1 VPFLLTDEISH
12 VLGDTEVK
20 KLIYAAGLALAIF
33 AGPVLA
39 ADGTGNCVNSFRS
52 AILDLAPEEISGEVT
67 KMYDESLNVSQQDST
82 AFNQSQLYTWANES
96 KVACAKA
103 IGFMAPPFPEYNEE
117 QISQCDC
124 FYNRMRYYILK

>member
-1 VPFLLTDEISH
+1 M
-12 VLGDTEVK
+12 K
-20 KLIYAAGLALAIF
+20 KQILAAGIALLIGA
-33 AGPVLA
+33 APALA

-52 AILDLAPEEISGEVT
+52 GLLDLAPEEISVEVN
-67 KMYDESLNVSQQDST
+67 KMYDEALGVSQQEST
-82 AFNQSQLYTWANES
+82 AYSQSQLFTWANES

-103 IGFMAPPFPEYNEE
+103 IGFMATPFPEYNEE